1 MNDSKKCSVCGS
13 EMELWKGKKWI
24 CTNDKCVNVE
34 LADLRPWFVELAE
47 NLASVDEKFLSHA
60 PSFVACEFSALR
72 DMLNKGEVSGLVL
85 KIKDVFE
92 VILKFSVLPILSEW
106 MNDGDKK
113 ICTEKF
119 YTV

>member
-1 MNDSKKCSVCGS
+1 MSN
-13 EMELWKGKKWI
+13 
-24 CTNDKCVNVE
+24 
-34 LADLRPWFVELAE
+34 
-47 NLASVDEKFLSHA
+47 A

-106 MNDGDKK
+106 MSDDGKK

-119 YTV
+119 CTA